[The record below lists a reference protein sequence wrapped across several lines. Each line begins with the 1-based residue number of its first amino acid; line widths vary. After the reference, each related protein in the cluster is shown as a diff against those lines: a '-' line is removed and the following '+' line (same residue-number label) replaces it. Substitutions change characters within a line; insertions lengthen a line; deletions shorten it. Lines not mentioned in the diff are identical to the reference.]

1 MVITTVQDV
10 SVNYGPYEILKSV
23 NLTLNDKERVGII
36 GRNGAGKSTLLK
48 IIAGAQD
55 PDSGSVIFR
64 RDLHVTYVPQTFEL
78 DNTLTVE
85 ENIKLG
91 ATELLNL
98 IDAYSHAPSDELEAR
113 ITAADGWTIQQR
125 MEQLMQQLNTPPST
139 KRCGDL
145 SGGERRR
152 VAICKALI
160 SKPDLLI
167 LDEPTNH
174 LDTESIEWLENFLAS
189 YRGACLFVT
198 HDRYFLD
205 NIATRIVEVEH
216 GNIYSYQGNYS
227 DYLVT
232 KAEREQ
238 ELMNAEQRR
247 QSFIRREIDWIR
259 RGPKARTTKS
269 KSRIQRFDDAVN
281 QGPLVQTGEVEL
293 IMPEPDKLSTI
304 ILELNNLTIE
314 RENRTLLKD
323 LTLHFEKGQKI
334 GLVGKNGTGKSS
346 LIKTILN
353 ELAPSG
359 GAIRLGENTRF
370 NYIDQERVALDES
383 KTVVDEVGDGKQNVE
398 LGSHKISIWG
408 YLKRFLFTDER
419 INTIISQLSG
429 GEKSRILLAKQL
441 KYGGNFL
448 ILDEPTNDL
457 DLHTLRVLEESLA
470 NFPGCVLLVSHDRYF
485 MNRVC
490 THTLAFEGDGKF
502 TFTDGNYDYYQEK
515 KKAREKA
522 QQQNEVV
529 VKEDNLAKTAPIE
542 KKRRLTW
549 KEKKEFENIESD
561 IMEAELAV
569 EEIENI
575 FIEPDFHQN
584 HGHRVTEL
592 TEQLNERKKQVET
605 LYARWEELS
614 ELAD

>member
-78 DNTLTVE
+78 NNALTVE

-125 MEQLMQQLNTPPST
+125 MEQLMQQLNTPPGT

-174 LDTESIEWLENFLAS
+174 LDTESIEWLENFLGS

-227 DYLVT
+227 DYLVA

-281 QGPLVQTGEVEL
+281 QGPLVQSGEVEL

-549 KEKKEFENIESD
+549 KEKKEFEHIESD
-561 IMEAELAV
+561 IMEAEMAV

-614 ELAD
+614 ELAN